1 MSRQVIERMLSIY
14 INLNDSL
21 GYLLNIAAGINKSTL
36 YSVLL
41 PYEITPE
48 QFILLTRLNL
58 EEDGKNQK
66 QLATETFKDEANVAR
81 ILKKLELKGYV
92 RKISDSKDKRNNLIF
107 ITTKG
112 HSLVGKLWPLVGSY
126 RERMFQNLSEEEVV
140 ILKILLK
147 KIIENGFED

>member
-21 GYLLNIAAGINKSTL
+21 GYLLNIAAGINKNTL
-36 YSVLL
+36 YSVLS

-48 QFILLTRLNL
+48 QFILLTRLNV
-58 EEDGKNQK
+58 EEEGKTQK
-66 QLATETFKDEANVAR
+66 QLATETFKDEANVTR

-92 RKISDSKDKRNNLIF
+92 NKVSDSKDKRNNLVF

-112 HSLVGKLWPLVGSY
+112 HNLIEKLWPLVGNY
-126 RERMFQNLSEEEVV
+126 RERMFQNLSEEE
-140 ILKILLK
+140 ILTLEILLK
-147 KIIENGFED
+147 KIIGNGF